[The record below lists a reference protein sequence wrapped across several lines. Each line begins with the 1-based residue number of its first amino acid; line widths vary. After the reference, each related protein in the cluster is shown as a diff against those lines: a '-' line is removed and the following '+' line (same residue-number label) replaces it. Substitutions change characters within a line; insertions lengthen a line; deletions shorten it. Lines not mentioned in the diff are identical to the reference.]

1 MYNVIERPASGRQ
14 WLIVDALRRMR
25 DTGSPG
31 PTRRDRGGDR
41 GGIEARRAARVGV
54 NLKEI
59 AERAGVSLATVSNVV
74 NGYRPVGEQ
83 TRRRVQQ
90 AIDELG
96 YAPNLS
102 ARHLRRGRTG
112 IIALAIPELNNPYF
126 AELAGA
132 AMREATRLGYTLVME
147 DTAADREAELALAG
161 GSHRRTID
169 GLIFSPVRLSRHD
182 VLART
187 SDTPLVLIGE
197 GVYDV
202 PYDHIAIDNIAA
214 SHAAVRH
221 LVSLGRRRIAF
232 VGAQVG
238 DPEGARYGDQDDA
251 VQTGDNR
258 QSAHLRLRGYREALA
273 AAGLPFDPALVATTP
288 QFGRRDGLLALRD
301 LLSRDRPPDAVFGYN
316 DLVAIGALR
325 AIAEAGLRVPDQIA
339 VIGIDDI
346 EEGRFSN
353 PTLTTISPDK
363 EQIGRLA
370 VRSLVARIEGRPVS
384 PPADVAPPFSLVAR
398 ESTLGGR
405 HPVD

>member
-1 MYNVIERPASGRQ
+1 M
-14 WLIVDALRRMR
+14 
-25 DTGSPG
+25 
-31 PTRRDRGGDR
+31 
-41 GGIEARRAARVGV
+41 GV

-147 DTAADREAELALAG
+147 DTAADRAAELALAG

-169 GLIFSPVRLSRHD
+169 GLIFSPVRLSRED

-214 SHAAVRH
+214 SHVAVRH

-232 VGAQVG
+232 VGAQFG
-238 DPEGARYGDQDDA
+238 DPEGARSGDRDGVHA
-251 VQTGDNR
+251 GAREGVQAGDHR
-258 QSAHLRLRGYREALA
+258 QSAHLRLRGYREALE
-273 AAGLPFDPALVATTP
+273 AAGLPFDPALVATTA

-301 LLSRDRPPDAVFGYN
+301 LLARDRPPDAVFGYN

-325 AIAEAGLRVPDQIA
+325 AIAEAGLRVPEQIA

-353 PTLTTISPDK
+353 PTLTTIAPDK

-370 VRSLVARIEGRPVS
+370 VRSLVARIEGRPIS
-384 PPADVAPPFSLVAR
+384 PPADVAPPFRLVAR

-405 HPVD
+405 RLVD